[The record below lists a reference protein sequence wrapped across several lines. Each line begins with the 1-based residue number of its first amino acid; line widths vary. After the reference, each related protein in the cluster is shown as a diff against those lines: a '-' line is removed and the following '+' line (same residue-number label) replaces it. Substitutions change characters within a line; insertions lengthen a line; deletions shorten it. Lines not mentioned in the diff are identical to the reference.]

1 MFPKVEVRYLLV
13 APNSDLCPHF
23 VRPFRFKT
31 MWIKEPSSSEVVED
45 AWQVEIERYNG
56 FVLQYKLLS
65 PPNMQILQW

>member
-1 MFPKVEVRYLLV
+1 MFPKVGVRYLLV

-45 AWQVEIERYNG
+45 AWQVEIE
-56 FVLQYKLLS
+56 
-65 PPNMQILQW
+65 